1 VGGPI
6 PPPSPATGATRAVV
20 SGLQVAAAE
29 RHASTV
35 AGARVSHSVPHPPR
49 QLPVERVRTAVPVH
63 CPLASSNCQC
73 RGQTPRT
80 KMAQQLTTPART
92 ALAPT
97 KRAQRID
104 LRRTVVVKPP
114 LLQAGLCSSW
124 AVASTNSSITPT
136 LTTPGVGAEAV
147 VGVAPVRV
155 AVVAELGPALG
166 TLRPI
171 FFLWRRRTSTSYADA
186 APQVLFGRY

>member
-1 VGGPI
+1 MRI
-6 PPPSPATGATRAVV
+6 HD
-20 SGLQVAAAE
+20 L
-29 RHASTV
+29 
-35 AGARVSHSVPHPPR
+35 SHGVTQVPHITQNHRIGRERNPSGVSFRAAPAATPR
-49 QLPVERVRTAVPVH
+49 RTGTAVPVH
-63 CPLASSNCQC
+63 IPLASSNCQC

-80 KMAQQLTTPART
+80 TMAQQLTTPART

-104 LRRTVVVKPP
+104 LRRSVVVKPP
-114 LLQAGLCSSW
+114 LLQAGLSSSW
-124 AVASTNSSITPT
+124 AVASTSSSITPT